1 MASRIESIGFTSF
14 SRHMSSRAQQ
24 EHEAILGALA
34 VFDDNQNGSPHAWF
48 LLNSFSSQSPS
59 GQIDRAQLRKI
70 LIGTGHG
77 LASTQDVDIFMRLL
91 PQGSG
96 VSFQSI
102 AQVQQEFVGLR
113 ITVILTNL

>member
-1 MASRIESIGFTSF
+1 
-14 SRHMSSRAQQ
+14 MSSRAQQ
-24 EHEAILGALA
+24 EHEAILEALS
-34 VFDDNQNGSPHAWF
+34 VFDDNQNGSPHACF
-48 LLNSFSSQSPS
+48 RLNFFSSRSSS
-59 GQIDRAQLRKI
+59 GQIDSAQLRRI
-70 LIGTGHG
+70 LLGTGHG

-113 ITVILTNL
+113 ITVLLTNL